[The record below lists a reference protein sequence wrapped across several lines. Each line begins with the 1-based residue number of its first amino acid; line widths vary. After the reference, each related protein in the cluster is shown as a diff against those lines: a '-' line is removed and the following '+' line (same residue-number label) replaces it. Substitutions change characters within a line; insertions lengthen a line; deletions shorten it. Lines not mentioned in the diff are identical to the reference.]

1 MVWLLF
7 MKVEWKVFLEIVLIF
22 LLDKI
27 NIVQ

>member
-7 MKVEWKVFLEIVLIF
+7 MKVEWEVFLEIVLIF